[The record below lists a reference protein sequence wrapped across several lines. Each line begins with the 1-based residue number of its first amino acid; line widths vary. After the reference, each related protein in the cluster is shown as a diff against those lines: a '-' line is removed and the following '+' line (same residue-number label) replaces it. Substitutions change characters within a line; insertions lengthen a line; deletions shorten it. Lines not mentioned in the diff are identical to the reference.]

1 MKNNQIEFDLKD
13 EMAALAA
20 LIAGL
25 NQNGVPYTL
34 TKDGYAIRITIGT
47 GF

>member
-1 MKNNQIEFDLKD
+1 MNNNTLEFALKD

-20 LIAGL
+20 LIAAL
-25 NQNGVPYTL
+25 NQNGVPYSL
-34 TKDGYAIRITIGT
+34 NKDTHAVRITIGT

>member
-34 TKDGYAIRITIGT
+34 NKDAHAVRVTIHT